1 MQRKVSDE
9 KIMKEGSIQL
19 AQALLFELIEFVTME
34 KSTNVQ
40 HEAIVD
46 FIIDLMGNNIF
57 FKNLFVISVCLYMVD
72 MTIPMIIDFHK
83 IVYHAFLVIYVS
95 CPKP

>member
-1 MQRKVSDE
+1 MK
-9 KIMKEGSIQL
+9 KIMKEGSVQL

-40 HEAIVD
+40 HEAILD
-46 FIIDLMGNNIF
+46 FIIDFMGNNIF
-57 FKNLFVISVCLYMVD
+57 LKKLFVIFVCIYMID

-83 IVYHAFLVIYVS
+83 IVYHTFLVIYVS

>member
-1 MQRKVSDE
+1 MK
-9 KIMKEGSIQL
+9 KIMKEGSVQL

-40 HEAIVD
+40 HILD

-57 FKNLFVISVCLYMVD
+57 LKKLFVIFVCIYMID

-83 IVYHAFLVIYVS
+83 IVYHTFLVIYVS